1 MWDYLRFRYRRGT
14 RKARRTGRILR
25 LWSINYIDRHV
36 WGKWHQLR
44 LVRRFLSIW
53 WAVIAVAFIGLMQQL
68 GYLNSL
74 ATVSVPEP
82 GGIYTEA
89 AVGTVNTLNP
99 LLPES
104 TAASD
109 INSLIFSGLTRYN
122 ARGQVVPDLATW
134 TVSPDGETYTFHLR
148 HGVKWQDG
156 VPFTSADV
164 AFTLTAIQ
172 DPDSHSPLA
181 SSWQGVQFATPDNF
195 TVVFTLPQPL
205 ASFIDSTTVGIVPR
219 HLLEDIDPTE
229 LRTATFNQ
237 HPIGTGPFELKTFA
251 PAGGEI
257 ELAANPNYYF
267 GRPKLDEFDF
277 KFYPTAAAALI
288 AYTQHQVTSP
298 GQLLPSE
305 TTQAQ
310 AEPDLLQYKFSLPEE
325 QVLFFNTKDPVL
337 SDATL
342 RLILSR
348 SLNRQAVLNSAT
360 AGQATVVT
368 QPLLPGQ
375 LGYTNQYQPP
385 PFTRAQAAAALT
397 AAGWTQ
403 AHPGATRTKNGREL
417 SLQLVTLQNSELGA
431 AATEIKRQ
439 WAPLGIKLS
448 ITTAGED
455 ELQQTYMRP
464 RNFQMLLYGLNV
476 GADPDVYAYWHSSQA
491 TDPGVNLSQYASDT
505 ADHALESGRIA
516 TDPATRVAKYHTFL
530 QAWDNDAPA
539 AVLYQTGYVYATDA
553 SVAGIQAQHLITPS
567 DRYYDI
573 YRWTVRRR
581 TVPAY

>member
-1 MWDYLRFRYRRGT
+1 MWEYLRFRYRRG
-14 RKARRTGRILR
+14 ARRTRRTVRILR
-25 LWSINYIDRHV
+25 LWSVNYVDRHL
-36 WGKWHQLR
+36 WGKWHQVGLI
-44 LVRRFLSIW
+44 RRFLFLW
-53 WAVIAVAFIGLMQQL
+53 WTVMAVAFIGLLQQL
-68 GYLNSL
+68 GYLGSL
-74 ATVSVPEP
+74 ATISVPEP
-82 GGIYTEA
+82 GGTYTEA

-104 TAASD
+104 TTASD

-122 ARGQVVPDLATW
+122 SRGQVVPDLATW
-134 TVSPDGETYTFHLR
+134 TVGSDGTTYTFHLR

-181 SSWQGVQFATPDNF
+181 SSWQGVQFATPDNY
-195 TVVFTLPQPL
+195 TVVITLPEPL
-205 ASFIDSTTVGIVPR
+205 SSFIDSTTVGIVPR
-219 HLLEDIDPTE
+219 HLLEDVDPSE

-237 HPIGTGPFELKTFA
+237 DPVGTGPFELKTFA
-251 PAGGEI
+251 PGAGDI
-257 ELAANPNYYF
+257 ELAANPDYYF

-277 KFYPTAAAALI
+277 KFYPTAADALT
-288 AYTQHQVTSP
+288 AYAQHQVTSP

-305 TTQAQ
+305 LAAAQ
-310 AEPDLLQYKFSLPEE
+310 SMPDLLQYKFSLPEE
-325 QVLFFNTKDPVL
+325 QTLFFNTKDAVL

-348 SLNRQAVLNSAT
+348 SLNRQAILNRAT

-375 LGYTNQYQPP
+375 LGYTNAYQPTP
-385 PFTRAQAAAALT
+385 LSPSAAASALSGD
-397 AAGWTQ
+397 GWTQ
-403 AHPGATRTKNGREL
+403 SRPGALRTKNGQQL
-417 SLQLVTLQNSELGA
+417 TLHLVTLQNSELSA
-431 AATEIKRQ
+431 AAGEIKRQ
-439 WAPLGIKLS
+439 WAPLGIKVS
-448 ITTAGED
+448 ITTVGED

-505 ADHALESGRIA
+505 ADHALESGRITA
-516 TDPATRVAKYHTFL
+516 DPGLRAAKYHIFL
-530 QAWDNDAPA
+530 QTWDQDAPA

-553 SVAGIQAQHLITPS
+553 TVAGIQAERLISPS
-567 DRYYDI
+567 DRYYDV

-581 TVPAY
+581 TAPAY